1 MELAV
6 GAKSS
11 VKRIGKRLA
20 WPVTRRVYGRIDFR
34 AEELHRDF
42 NTLPALIDARTAELE
57 KTIEVLNR
65 HLPTV
70 VNTIAS
76 QNAAAR
82 QNQRRINNLEV
93 ALKDHDGALRGHAD
107 SIKQL
112 QERLEFV
119 RREILLEQRYSASA
133 PAAGTPR
140 EEVPAAVPSRVVNL
154 ARYEEMRGDF
164 RINVGAGH
172 VIMPGYLNVDLR
184 ELPGIDITADV
195 HRLPFETGE
204 VSEIYSAHL
213 LEHFPVEELRRS
225 ILPYWLSL
233 LEDGGKLVSVVPDVE
248 TMVEERAA
256 GRMPFSDFVEVMYGG
271 QEYEGDFHFWGYSK
285 ESLTALLEEAGL
297 EDVKVVEEG
306 RRNGLCFEMEIEAV
320 RRVVSPT

>member
-6 GAKSS
+6 SAKSS
-11 VKRIGKRLA
+11 VKRIGKRLI
-20 WPVTRRVYGRIDFR
+20 WPVTKRVYGRIAFR

-42 NTLPALIDARTAELE
+42 NTLPVLIDARTAELE

-82 QNQRRINNLEV
+82 QNQRRINNLET
-93 ALKDHDGALRGHAD
+93 ALHDHGFALGGHTDA
-107 SIKQL
+107 IKQL
-112 QERLEFV
+112 QERLEFI
-119 RREILLEQRYSASA
+119 RREILLEQRYSA
-133 PAAGTPR
+133 PAAAAPR
-140 EEVPAAVPSRVVNL
+140 EAAGVPARIVDL
-154 ARYEEMRGDF
+154 DRYEKMRGAF

-172 VIMPGYLNVDLR
+172 VIMPEHLNVDMR

-195 HRLPFETGE
+195 RRLPFEAGE

-213 LEHFPVEELRRS
+213 LEHFTIEDLRRS
-225 ILPYWLSL
+225 ILPYWVSL

-248 TMVEERAA
+248 TMVNERAA
-256 GRMPFSDFVEVMYGG
+256 GRMSFSDFVEVMYGG

-285 ESLTALLEEAGL
+285 ESLTQLLEEAGL

>member
-6 GAKSS
+6 SAKSS
-11 VKRIGKRLA
+11 VKRIGKRLI
-20 WPVTRRVYGRIDFR
+20 WPVTKRVYGRIDFR

-42 NTLPALIDARTAELE
+42 NTLPVIIDARTAELE

-65 HLPTV
+65 YLPTV

-82 QNQRRINNLEV
+82 QNQRRINGLET
-93 ALKDHDGALRGHAD
+93 ALHDHAFALGGHTDA
-107 SIKQL
+107 IKQL

-119 RREILLEQRYSASA
+119 RREILLEQRYSA
-133 PAAGTPR
+133 PAAAAPH
-140 EEVPAAVPSRVVNL
+140 EVAAVPSRIVDL
-154 ARYEEMRGDF
+154 ERYEKMRGAF

-172 VIMPGYLNVDLR
+172 VIMPDHLNVDMR

-195 HRLPFETGE
+195 RRLPFEAGE

-213 LEHFPVEELRRS
+213 LEHFTIEELRRS
-225 ILPYWLSL
+225 ILPHWVSL
-233 LEDGGKLVSVVPDVE
+233 LEDGGKLVTVVPDVE
-248 TMVEERAA
+248 TMVNERAA
-256 GRMPFSDFVEVMYGG
+256 GRMSFSDFVEVMYGG

-285 ESLTALLEEAGL
+285 ESLTLLLEEAGL